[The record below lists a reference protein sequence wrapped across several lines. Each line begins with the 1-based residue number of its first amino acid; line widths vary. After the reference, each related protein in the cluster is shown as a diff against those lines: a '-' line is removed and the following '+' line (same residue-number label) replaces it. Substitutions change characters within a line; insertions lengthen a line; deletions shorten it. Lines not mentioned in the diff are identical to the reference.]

1 MSKKLI
7 IALALA
13 IAGVAICG
21 AVNWKRATDLQA
33 YAESNNCEWSATG
46 TAYGDDRDWICK

>member
-13 IAGVAICG
+13 IVGIAICG
-21 AVNWKRATDLQA
+21 AVNYKRATDLQA
-33 YAESNNCEWSATG
+33 YAEANNCQWSATG
-46 TAYGDDRDWICK
+46 TMYGDNRDYICR